1 MGLHCIGCH
10 RVLLECLQVFYHH
23 PLNLSLPSS
32 LSGAGLGGPYASAHY
47 GGSNSP
53 GYSELGGA
61 RGLGSVVGALGD
73 SNLVVKL

>member
-1 MGLHCIGCH
+1 MGLHWIGCH

-32 LSGAGLGGPYASAHY
+32 LSGAGLGGPYVFANAR
-47 GGSNSP
+47 GPNAA